1 MSDTET
7 KKNRLVGL
15 LYFGVIIVLYYA
27 FFKWAF
33 AWTVPFLIGRVL
45 ALALNP
51 LIEFLVRK
59 TRMKRGFVCAVL
71 LLYVSGSFTVCFL
84 KF

>member
-33 AWTVPFLIGRVL
+33 AWTVPFLIGLVL

-51 LIEFLVRK
+51 LIEFLV
-59 TRMKRGFVCAVL
+59 
-71 LLYVSGSFTVCFL
+71 
-84 KF
+84 